1 MSKLPIFTETADGK
15 LVRMTPSQPKTEDSL
30 QELIAKFPEVI
41 AGADETLLLIR
52 REQPVPDM
60 IDGNSRW
67 SLDHVFVTR
76 SAVPVLVEV
85 KRAVDTRL
93 RREVIGQILDY
104 AAHASAY
111 WSKGALAEAFNAT
124 MLESGENPDDRLLQ
138 FLEKESSEDFWA
150 QVDANL
156 SAGRMRLVIAADVI
170 PKELARVVEFL
181 NEQMDATVL
190 AVELTYYEASD
201 GRRTLAPRIIGETA
215 RANVAKSNSRTKLDP
230 ITMDEWIDKHIAP
243 KGPKVLSGAQT
254 HLKIVEELQGQPV
267 VASTQGS
274 ITTGFRA
281 EDGKM
286 VWPVVL
292 NTNGLINIYFA
303 WVSSRPRLVDENV
316 RRAFLNRF
324 HEAVRGLSTQ
334 NIAGYPSFPA
344 ERLNDARVAD
354 AYKTILSEFVE
365 AAKRA

>member
-1 MSKLPIFTETADGK
+1 MAKLPIFTETADGD
-15 LVRMTPSQPKTEDSL
+15 LVRMTPSKPKTEDSL
-30 QELIAKFPEVI
+30 QDLIAKFPEVI
-41 AGADETLLLIR
+41 AGTDEKFLLIR
-52 REQPVPDM
+52 REQSVPDM
-60 IDGNSRW
+60 VDGAGRW

-76 SAVPVLVEV
+76 SAIPVLVEV

-111 WSKGALAEAFNAT
+111 WSKGALEEAFNMT
-124 MLESGENPDDRLLQ
+124 MLESGQNPDERLSQ
-138 FLEKESSEDFWA
+138 FLDREPPEDFWA

-181 NEQMDATVL
+181 NEQMDVTVL

-201 GRRTLAPRIIGETA
+201 GRRTLAPRIIGETE
-215 RANVAKSNSRTKLDP
+215 RASVAKTNSRAKLDP
-230 ITMDEWIDKHIAP
+230 ISMEEWIEKHLAP
-243 KGPKVLSGAQT
+243 RGSNVLSGAKT
-254 HLKIVEELQGQPV
+254 HLKIVEELEGRPV

-274 ITTGFRA
+274 ITAGFHG
-281 EDGKM
+281 EDGKT

-303 WVSSRPRLVDENV
+303 WVSSRPGLVDEGV
-316 RRAFLNRF
+316 RRTFLNRF
-324 HEAVRGLSTQ
+324 NDAVGGLSTQ
-334 NIAGYPSFPA
+334 NIVGYPSFPA
-344 ERLNDARVAD
+344 ERLNEPSIAA
-354 AYKTILSEFVE
+354 AYKTTLSKFVE
-365 AAKRA
+365 AAKRG